1 MSARGAERFS
11 QIAGTPLAI
20 IGVGMLLAAL
30 PIAPRVPLFALA
42 LFLLTL
48 IARTMIHRMR
58 LPLPSLP
65 VKLAVLAIGVGG
77 VALSTGTLQGIDS
90 GLGILLILISLKLL
104 ELRTTRDFQVLV
116 LLGWF
121 LGLCRLFF
129 AQDLGS
135 WLQSGAVGLLLT
147 AALIAV
153 HGGFSRWGELARTTG
168 TLACQAAPL
177 AVLLFVL
184 FPRAYTGVRF
194 SFSRGLLANTGM
206 AEEIQPG
213 SFAGLARN
221 DAKAFRVEFPDGEPP
236 PPTLRYWRA
245 GVLWKCDNLVWTRGS
260 GMPPWIRPP
269 LRPNA
274 PGIRQRVLVQPD
286 GNKWL
291 FALDWPVTTVRDATF
306 EAGEFLRSNR
316 GILQPLLY
324 EVTSQ
329 PNLNPAPLPRSHRL
343 AALQLPKPVPPRAAA
358 LARQWRDTFQHRDAA
373 LVSNALQWIAQES
386 FSYTLAPGDY
396 DAAEGLEEFL
406 FDRRAGFCEHYAAS
420 FATLM
425 RLAGVPSRLVI
436 GYHGGELNELG
447 DYLIVRQSDA
457 HAWCEV
463 WLEGRGWTR
472 IDPTSVIAPDRVAAG
487 LQSLLQ
493 SRADRAG
500 GGMGEDGGFNSGW
513 RNPWRQAGMVWD
525 NLNYQ
530 WDVRVLNFDQDEQ
543 RTFLARIGLGD
554 LRGFSSM
561 LVVALI
567 VIGAIAGVAVFLR
580 RPWQRS
586 DDPVQRG
593 YRRFCLGLAGA
604 GVVRRLS
611 EGPNDFAERAA
622 RALPEQGDFIRRIT
636 ALYVRLRYG
645 AEPPPARE
653 FLREVA
659 ALPRFAQNNG
669 AARASPQ
676 PVLPK

>member
-1 MSARGAERFS
+1 MSAGAAERIS
-11 QIAGTPLAI
+11 QIPGTPLAI
-20 IGVGMLLAAL
+20 IGVGLLLAAL

-42 LFLLTL
+42 LFLLAL

-58 LPLPSLP
+58 LRLPPLP
-65 VKLAVLAIGVGG
+65 VKLAVLAFGVGG
-77 VALSTGTLQGIDS
+77 VAMSTGTLQGIDS

-147 AALIAV
+147 GALIAV
-153 HGGFSRWGELARTTG
+153 HGGSSRGRELARTTG
-168 TLACQAAPL
+168 AMALQAAPL
-177 AVLLFVL
+177 AAVLFVL

-194 SFSRGLLANTGM
+194 SFSRGLLADTGM
-206 AEEIQPG
+206 ADEIKPG

-236 PPTLRYWRA
+236 PPTQRYWRA
-245 GVLWKCDNLVWTRGS
+245 GVLWKCDSLVWTRGS
-260 GMPPWIRPP
+260 GMPPWDPP
-269 LRPNA
+269 PRRLDA
-274 PGIRQRVLVQPD
+274 PGIRQRILVQPH

-291 FALDWPVTTVRDATF
+291 FALDWPVTTVREATF

-329 PNLNPAPLPRSHRL
+329 PTLNPASLRHSHRV
-343 AALQLPKPVPPRAAA
+343 AALQLPNPVPPRAAA
-358 LARQWRDTFQHRDAA
+358 LARRWRESFQQRDAA
-373 LVSNALQWIAQES
+373 LVSNALQWIAEES

-425 RLAGVPSRLVI
+425 RLADVPARLVI

-500 GGMGEDGGFNSGW
+500 GGLGEDGGFNGGW
-513 RNPWRQAGMVWD
+513 GNPWRQAGMVWD

-530 WDVRVLNFDQDEQ
+530 WDVRVLNFDQGEQ
-543 RTFLARIGLGD
+543 RTFLARVGLGD
-554 LRGFSSM
+554 LRGFTSI

-567 VIGAIAGVAVFLR
+567 VIGAIAAVGVFLR
-580 RPWQRS
+580 RPWQRFE
-586 DDPVQRG
+586 DPVLRG
-593 YRRFCLGLAGA
+593 YRRFCLSLADA
-604 GVVRRLS
+604 GIVRRPS

-622 RALPEQGDFIRRIT
+622 GELPEQADFIRRIT
-636 ALYVRLRYG
+636 ELYIRLRYS
-645 AEPPPARE
+645 AAPPSARE

-659 ALPRFAQNNG
+659 ALPRFARLTG
-669 AARASPQ
+669 AAPTSPQ
-676 PVLPK
+676 PAIPK